1 MELVILLIFQTEII
15 LNSYSTGIK
24 VWKKNNKTTLFIN
37 NLIHFKFYF
46 RDKWLLFDAIVILV
60 SLILV
65 IIDIASD
72 NGTVFSKISSLLRGI
87 FRFLRIF
94 LLIRKVNQSLFQL

>member
-24 VWKKNNKTTLFIN
+24 
-37 NLIHFKFYF
+37 FYF
-46 RDKWLLFDAIVILV
+46 RDTWLMFDAVVILI

-94 LLIRKVNQSLFQL
+94 LLIRKVQTF